1 MIEIKFILQFRR
13 CMLSTIGFNDSFLSI
28 GNILRRASLFLLC
41 VGIYLLQGIKFVR
54 ISLHKKCRREED
66 RVEEVLRAQLFV
78 VSKSITPSQAPVQQ
92 FTPTLTVLR
101 KRMRE
106 RERERE
112 RKSKNCILYEY
123 FICYMYFSSL
133 FSGCRQCF

>member
-1 MIEIKFILQFRR
+1 MIEIKFTLHFRR
-13 CMLSTIGFNDSFLSI
+13 SMFSTIGFNDSFLSI

-78 VSKSITPSQAPVQQ
+78 VSKSITPS
-92 FTPTLTVLR
+92 
-101 KRMRE
+101 
-106 RERERE
+106 
-112 RKSKNCILYEY
+112 
-123 FICYMYFSSL
+123 
-133 FSGCRQCF
+133 